1 MGANMETIE
10 ELIELAQS
18 QGSEEESLPFWERAV
33 RLADTQRDIEA
44 GFRTRMELVHAA
56 TFSGHPNKALVHFAW
71 LMGTFDKNR
80 ELFRHQEMY
89 LMWAYKWILHSIF
102 AYPNFSLQRAYQLQE
117 DFERRTRQLG
127 SGAHYHAYQ
136 SLRLALHIGDMKA
149 AEQAFLAWRR
159 IPRDDLSDCE
169 VCEKNKVMGY
179 YEARDDF
186 QSSIRLGEEI
196 LRSDRKCHN
205 VPTVT
210 YGSLLYPLFKLGRMD
225 EAKQYHLEGVIKARG
240 DRNFIPTVA
249 EHVQFLVLTENLD
262 AALRLWMDHFQL
274 GYTTRDPL
282 DRFDF
287 VLSGAALFQVLSETR
302 THLDLPFPSHFK
314 GFELS
319 GRYEPSVL
327 SSMFLQDAQ
336 DLANQYDKRNGT
348 GRFAGVVQN
357 WMTRATQ
364 ERKAFALT

>member
-1 MGANMETIE
+1 METME
-10 ELIELAQS
+10 ELIQLAEA

-44 GFRTRMELVHAA
+44 GFRTRTELVHAA

-71 LMGTFDKNR
+71 LIGTFDKNR
-80 ELFRHQEMY
+80 ELFKHREMY

-102 AYPNFSLQRAYQLQE
+102 SYPNFSLQRAYQLQE

-127 SGAHYHAYQ
+127 SGSHYHAYQ
-136 SLRLALHIGDMKA
+136 SLRLALHIGDLKA

-179 YEARDDF
+179 YEAREDYL
-186 QSSIRLGEEI
+186 SSVRLGEEI

-210 YGSLLYPLFKLGRMD
+210 YGSLLYPLFKLGRLD
-225 EAKQYHLEGVIKARG
+225 EARQYHLEGVTKARG
-240 DRNFIPTVA
+240 DRNFIPTIA

-287 VLSGAALFQVLSETR
+287 VLAGAALFQVLAEKRSSL
-302 THLDLPFPSHFK
+302 HLIFP
-314 GFELS
+314 GFFQGYSLS
-319 GRYEPSVL
+319 GEYDPTAL
-327 SSMFLQDAQ
+327 SALLLKEAQ
-336 DLANQYDKRNGT
+336 ELAQQYDTRNGT
-348 GRFAGVVQN
+348 DRFRQLIEQ
-357 WMTRATQ
+357 WMDRAATQ
-364 ERKAFALT
+364 RQFFAILG

>member
-1 MGANMETIE
+1 METIE
-10 ELIELAQS
+10 ELIELAEA

-44 GFRTRMELVHAA
+44 GFRTRSELVHAA

-71 LMGTFDKNR
+71 LIGVFDRNR
-80 ELFRHQEMY
+80 ELFRHQERH

-117 DFERRTRQLG
+117 DFERRSQKLG
-127 SGAHYHAYQ
+127 AGTHYHAYQ

-159 IPRDDLSDCE
+159 IPRDELSDCE

-179 YEARDDF
+179 YEAREDF
-186 QSSIRLGEEI
+186 VSSVRLGEEI

-210 YGSLLYPLFKLGRMD
+210 YGSLLYPLFKLGRLE
-225 EAKQYHLEGVIKARG
+225 EARQYHLEGVTRARG
-240 DRNFIPTVA
+240 DRNFIPTIA

-282 DRFDF
+282 DRFDY
-287 VLSGAALFQVLSETR
+287 VLSGAVLFQVLSETR
-302 THLDLPFPSHFK
+302 TGLQLPFPTHFR

-319 GRYEPSVL
+319 GTYDPQQL
-327 SSMFLQDAQ
+327 AIGLLQEAS
-336 DLANQYDKRNGT
+336 DLAHQYDQRNGT
-348 GRFAGVVQN
+348 ARFQDLVQQ
-357 WMTRATQ
+357 WTTRAAS
-364 ERKAFALT
+364 ERRAFLV